1 MAKKFRT
8 DEIPAGKFTEDWGGN
23 KNNTIPAAPDETNLL
38 PYSGEAVQKF
48 IKSYLQD
55 HENNKIGHIPPMTK
69 HLLIKTHIMN
79 GLLTLMRIKH

>member
-8 DEIPAGKFTEDWGGN
+8 DEIPVGKFTEDWGGN

-48 IKSYLQD
+48 IRAICKTMKTIKLV
-55 HENNKIGHIPPMTK
+55 TF
-69 HLLIKTHIMN
+69 LL
-79 GLLTLMRIKH
+79 

>member
-8 DEIPAGKFTEDWGGN
+8 DEIPVGKFTEDWGGN

-48 IKSYLQD
+48 RAIYKTMKTIRLV
-55 HENNKIGHIPPMTK
+55 IF
-69 HLLIKTHIMN
+69 LL
-79 GLLTLMRIKH
+79 

>member
-8 DEIPAGKFTEDWGGN
+8 DEIPVGKFTEDWGGN

-48 IKSYLQD
+48 IKIRMGFIIF
-55 HENNKIGHIPPMTK
+55 E
-69 HLLIKTHIMN
+69 HLLIKTHTMN

>member
-38 PYSGEAVQKF
+38 PTLGRLS
-48 IKSYLQD
+48 KSL
-55 HENNKIGHIPPMTK
+55 
-69 HLLIKTHIMN
+69 
-79 GLLTLMRIKH
+79 

>member
-38 PYSGEAVQKF
+38 PYSGGGCAKVYKELFAR
-48 IKSYLQD
+48 
-55 HENNKIGHIPPMTK
+55 P
-69 HLLIKTHIMN
+69 
-79 GLLTLMRIKH
+79 